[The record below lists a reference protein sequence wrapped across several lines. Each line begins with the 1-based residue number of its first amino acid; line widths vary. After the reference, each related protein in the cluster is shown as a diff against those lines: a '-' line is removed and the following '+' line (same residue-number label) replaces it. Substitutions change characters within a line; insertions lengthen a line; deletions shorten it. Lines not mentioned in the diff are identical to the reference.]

1 MTRGEEDKAMH
12 PDQGKFRGVEPS
24 GSAPEEAAEGQA
36 GGAPAAD
43 VGPVGRTPA
52 TAREQDA
59 GVSGG
64 TGATGAT
71 ALDRG
76 EVTPPRGGA
85 VGPGGEVTPPRGEAV
100 GPGGEDEFAVPGD
113 EVVPELEDL
122 GKTSPGGDGTD
133 RSVGRDTARG
143 DLAGTPTGDLGG
155 ADSEDI
161 HQARITGARDDQR

>member
-1 MTRGEEDKAMH
+1 MH
-12 PDQGKFRGVEPS
+12 PDQGTFRGTEPS

-43 VGPVGRTPA
+43 VGPGGRTPA

-76 EVTPPRGGA
+76 EVTPPGGGTA
-85 VGPGGEVTPPRGEAV
+85 R
-100 GPGGEDEFAVPGD
+100 PGGEDEFAVPGE

-122 GKTSPGGDGTD
+122 GETSPGGDGTD

-143 DLAGTPTGDLGG
+143 DLAGTATGDLGG
-155 ADSEDI
+155 ADSEDV